1 MTYIKRMV
9 MHGFKSFARKTEIPM
24 ENVMN
29 VIVGPNGSGKSN
41 ITDAL
46 CFVLGRLS
54 IKSIRAAKAAN
65 LLFTGNKTYKGSQEA
80 SVELVFDN
88 TDKSFAVDTPEL
100 SIKRIVRKNGQ
111 SIYKINHQTKTR
123 QDLLEILSQAGIDP
137 NGFNIVLQGEIQ
149 SLVKSSAE
157 DRRKIIEEVAGISIY
172 ETRKHKSIRELEK
185 TEEKLKEVSAV
196 LKERN
201 SYLKNLEKERQEA
214 VQWQNLESTIKRCK
228 ATLLSKEM
236 KEKEKEIWG
245 TEKSIENNEKEIK
258 NLKKKIADKNLS
270 MEELQNKIK
279 IINKKI
285 QASTS
290 SEQETLHKELSDLK
304 ANLAGLKVRKENFE
318 TRLERGHEKQI
329 DYKEKMENLDE
340 EISKIQTASPEIK
353 KQQEKHKVLQE
364 KLDILEKHR
373 RRFYILK
380 SELST
385 AENQKSEKE
394 KFLIESK
401 KEIQLIEQNIES
413 LFNEIKYGKS
423 LEKVSELKKET
434 KSEINSLEEK
444 ISGLREEILEK
455 EKRNAVLEMDIKR
468 EEKLSKN
475 ISGLEICPICKQ
487 NVEEGHK
494 HKISSGANQ
503 KINSAKGEFEKNV
516 QTRVEDTY
524 KIEKLEKRL
533 SELKTKENE
542 LEIDEL
548 KIKNSVERKENIKR
562 ISASEKEAKEDLKKI
577 NEKIHIIRSEFEKL
591 KDIETKYDEARMNL
605 QELGLAE
612 MDVDTEI
619 TLKRKEVNRLDLELK
634 STIRDI
640 EESEVELKKIT
651 TIISEQEKL
660 FLKKEIEEQK
670 LYEKCEKFFN
680 EKNGLQDQ
688 EKVLET
694 DIMGFQHNVRN
705 FEEKINHSKIQKAQ
719 YNAQIDSLKT
729 ELSEFGNVE
738 LIQAPIDQIRDRLQ
752 KAQFRISKFG
762 SVNMRALEAFE
773 TVQEQCTQI
782 QEKVETIE
790 KEKETIEKIVAEIDK
805 KKKKSFLTTLNAVNQ
820 YFTRNFSQ
828 LSRKGE
834 VFLELE
840 NKKEPFEGGLNI
852 LVKVSRGRYFDI
864 ASLSGG
870 EKTMVALSLIFAIQ
884 EYKPYCFYIFDE
896 IDAALDKHNSE
907 LLAALIKKYMKTG
920 QYIIIT
926 HNDTLIS
933 ESTNLFGVSMQENIS
948 KIVSLKV

>member
-1 MTYIKRMV
+1 MV